1 MPIMEGHTSG
11 GCDKRTKDGSHMHVF
26 MSWARS
32 TVAQVEHSLGRSDD
46 YFDRILIGVVV
57 LLAIA
62 VAFLFTTA

>member
-1 MPIMEGHTSG
+1 MPIMEQHTSG
-11 GCDKRTKDGSHMHVF
+11 GRDNEQKDGSHMHVF

-32 TVAQVEHSLGRSDD
+32 TVAGVERSLGRTEN

-62 VAFLFTTA
+62 VVFLFTAS